1 MEDTNLSASTHQLL
15 TKQQWNSK
23 EYNEDWATGL
33 QSINS
38 TFWNMLVFYFKG
50 ECFQFPV
57 CATPFQVFSSHIS
70 LASLWKAVSNF
81 CANSGQSASKQ
92 ALSLQPI
99 SPINNSHSPT
109 VWETFF
115 SRDWRLSGA
124 QILLALQLLLVLNI
138 WQKQVIYLVF
148 LLVSGKPEVIS
159 PSNMHPSIP
168 TTHVPRSTSIL
179 PPFPVSLGE
188 HRDLI

>member
-15 TKQQWNSK
+15 TKRQWNSK
-23 EYNEDWATGL
+23 ECNEDRAIGL

-70 LASLWKAVSNF
+70 LASLWKAVSIF
-81 CANSGQSASKQ
+81 WANSGQSASKQ
-92 ALSLQPI
+92 ALSLQPM

-124 QILLALQLLLVLNI
+124 QILLALQLLKLVANLRPYHHLTCTHPFLQLMCQDLPLYCHLFLFLWGNI
-138 WQKQVIYLVF
+138 
-148 LLVSGKPEVIS
+148 E
-159 PSNMHPSIP
+159 
-168 TTHVPRSTSIL
+168 IL
-179 PPFPVSLGE
+179 SS
-188 HRDLI
+188 